1 MLAGMRASAVVVP
14 TFMMRT
20 EEEAATNSNTFPSCI
35 CTLNMQMS
43 RDYIADLHCDWRNEI
58 PQIPILFILSS

>member
-35 CTLNMQMS
+35 CTLDMQMS
-43 RDYIADLHCDWRNEI
+43 RDYIADLHDWRNEI
-58 PQIPILFILSS
+58 PQTPIFFTLSS